1 MNLVPH
7 HGHDFVLVHVIS
19 SVNVLMEEFDVKK
32 ENLNFIKRVNEE
44 NTQADHL

>member
-19 SVNVLMEEFDVKK
+19 PVNVLMEEFDVKK
-32 ENLNFIKRVNEE
+32 ENLNFIKQVNEE